1 MKKLML
7 IPLFLFSFIFASCT
21 TDDEDDAI
29 ITCNTYDDWLFACD
43 DYCTMSVACE
53 DNYLSLTVGDKILL
67 DDCADLYLYD
77 ASLEPP
83 ICSPGDTGWTND
95 LAACIGYGED
105 LLGMVCDYPS
115 ECGDGYC
122 DADENYGNCAQD
134 CDPVCGDG
142 YCEGDED
149 AVNCADDCGG
159 SYCGDDVCD
168 ADEDIDNCAEDCLV
182 CGDGYCEGDEDAWTC
197 IDDCGADAAL
207 EVCDNY
213 AIWVEDYYCED
224 TGTSWD
230 CTLPST
236 TPLCEEVIY
245 DEFDFA
251 ATAQDVDDLQICAEE
266 LSLTNDTCI
275 DYEYAT
281 DLWCSDLLITIVG
294 VECTEEVKK
303 KK

>member
-149 AVNCADDCGG
+149 A
-159 SYCGDDVCD
+159 
-168 ADEDIDNCAEDCLV
+168 
-182 CGDGYCEGDEDAWTC
+182 WTC